1 MWSRSALSCL
11 LFFVETRGVASPVST
26 VGVNRRPSD
35 PKKSCMGSV
44 DIECEWRNTKNV
56 RRHELRLKA
65 RGPNANDIGS
75 MAQLLLL
82 LLWMASAAISND
94 FPWDSP
100 ALRAL
105 LEWIEDP
112 PTQRKSCMGSVD
124 IECQGRNT
132 KNMRRLELRLKTRGP
147 NANDIWSMAQLL
159 LLLLWNS
166 QYMHAIY
173 AL

>member
-1 MWSRSALSCL
+1 
-11 LFFVETRGVASPVST
+11 
-26 VGVNRRPSD
+26 
-35 PKKSCMGSV
+35 
-44 DIECEWRNTKNV
+44 
-56 RRHELRLKA
+56 
-65 RGPNANDIGS
+65 
-75 MAQLLLL
+75 
-82 LLWMASAAISND
+82 
-94 FPWDSP
+94 
-100 ALRAL
+100 
-105 LEWIEDP
+105 
-112 PTQRKSCMGSVD
+112 MGSVD

>member
-1 MWSRSALSCL
+1 MCYNRCQYVHDGALQRQGRTLASIL
-11 LFFVETRGVASPVST
+11 QLVEALGVANPMST
-26 VGVNRRPSD
+26 VRMNRRPSD

-94 FPWDSP
+94 FP
-100 ALRAL
+100 
-105 LEWIEDP
+105 
-112 PTQRKSCMGSVD
+112 
-124 IECQGRNT
+124 
-132 KNMRRLELRLKTRGP
+132 
-147 NANDIWSMAQLL
+147 
-159 LLLLWNS
+159 
-166 QYMHAIY
+166 
-173 AL
+173 